1 MANKK
6 SKSEKAVP
14 SDNWE
19 RSPLEKVER
28 NYNVINEGIL
38 TNSEILWVCTAP
50 VRITE
55 MWKP

>member
-38 TNSEILWVCTAP
+38 TNSEIL
-50 VRITE
+50 
-55 MWKP
+55 